1 METVKLNF
9 HLEKE
14 LTLIAQLINGL
25 SLELTV
31 LCEKGFT
38 QILYRYTAAWST
50 SSGGAYES
58 NSVPSREY
66 LEITQIS

>member
-38 QILYRYTAAWST
+38 QILYRYTAA
-50 SSGGAYES
+50 
-58 NSVPSREY
+58 
-66 LEITQIS
+66 